1 MKDKKQKGYVL
12 VFVMVLM
19 LALSVTLVSA
29 SVIIFRYMSHAK
41 GNMPEQIYY
50 QTEEVLDYGSF

>member
-1 MKDKKQKGYVL
+1 MNNKKQKGYVL

-19 LALSVTLVSA
+19 LAISVTLVSA
-29 SVIIFRYMSHAK
+29 SIIIFRYMSHAK

-50 QTEEVLDYGSF
+50 QTEENFNYGSF